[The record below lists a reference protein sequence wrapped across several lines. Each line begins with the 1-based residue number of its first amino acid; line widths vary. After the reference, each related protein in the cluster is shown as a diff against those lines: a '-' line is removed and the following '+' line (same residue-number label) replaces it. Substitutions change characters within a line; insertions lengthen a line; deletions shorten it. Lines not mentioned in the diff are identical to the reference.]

1 MQALLNKLH
10 DDLFAMGITDGELA
24 KQLQVGKSTIS
35 ETFNGKRDMK
45 FYQFSG
51 ALMCAYDDDHNLR
64 RKMIME
70 YVNLNSE
77 KDYGSFRETL
87 EYTSYRGELELLHTM
102 IEKEKDSL
110 YAKNREA
117 AIVYELLYKRSL
129 ERFNGDELLNQLEA
143 VRKKVKYVENNA
155 MCDLLMCYLL
165 YDTGNY
171 RSILSYVKSAEEKV
185 KQISVRKNRFIK
197 SSYSHRIIEILSAI
211 HLLRGNVNECRE
223 FSLELIEQCGNNPQF
238 NIQRV
243 NAFCNLGESYIFSDY
258 DKSLKYL
265 QESLENLGEPFNQRL
280 KDKRKLIHQTMV
292 FLKIYWD
299 KPLESY
305 LEVHP
310 AEKAYLE
317 IKSGNNKKAEE
328 ILLSLLKSQGRL
340 SAFQKFYL
348 GLARNDRK
356 LMEESLE
363 IFEEKGN
370 IFYSQLP
377 KRYLGYS

>member
-1 MQALLNKLH
+1 MQRLLNKLH
-10 DDLFAMGITDGELA
+10 DDLFAIGITDGELA

-35 ETFNGKRDMK
+35 ETFSGKRDMK

-51 ALMCAYDDDHNLR
+51 ALMCAYNDNHDLR

-77 KDYGSFRETL
+77 KDYGSYRETL
-87 EYTSYRGELELLHTM
+87 EYTSYRGELDLLNTM
-102 IEKEKDSL
+102 IEKEKGSS

-117 AIVYELLYKRSL
+117 AIVYEILYKRSL
-129 ERFNGDELLNQLEA
+129 ERFNGDELLNQLED
-143 VRKKVKYVENNA
+143 VRKNVKYVENSA
-155 MCDLLMCYLL
+155 MCDLLMCYVL

-171 RSILSYVKSAEEKV
+171 RSILNYVKNAEEKV

-197 SSYSHRIIEILSAI
+197 SSYNHRIIEILSAI
-211 HLLRGNVNECRE
+211 HLLRGNLTECRE
-223 FSLELIEQCGNNPQF
+223 FSLKLIEQCGNNPQF

-258 DKSLKYL
+258 NKSLKYL
-265 QESLENLGEPFNQRL
+265 QESLENLGDPFNQRL
-280 KDKRKLIHQTMV
+280 KAKKNLILQTMV
-292 FLKIYWD
+292 FLKVYWD
-299 KPLESY
+299 KPVGD

-310 AEKAYLE
+310 AEKAFLE
-317 IKSGNNKKAEE
+317 IKLGNNKKAED
-328 ILLSLLKSQGRL
+328 ILMDLLKIQERL
-340 SAFQKFYL
+340 SAFQKLYL

-363 IFEEKGN
+363 IFEKKGN

-377 KRYLGYS
+377 KRYLGYF